1 MPALR
6 RQRRA
11 DGCELDASLVYR
23 VRLHRPLEAG
33 RENDKLHTS
42 NTRTCEVESE
52 GSVQTSFG
60 YMAKSEYSLGYTRNQ
75 TEGRGKRGRG
85 EGRGRIYSNLKSKK

>member
-11 DGCELDASLVYR
+11 DGSEFTASLVYR

-60 YMAKSEYSLGYTRNQ
+60 YMAESER
-75 TEGRGKRGRG
+75 RGKR
-85 EGRGRIYSNLKSKK
+85 ENIQQFKK

>member
-11 DGCELDASLVYR
+11 DGCEFAASLVYR

-60 YMAKSEYSLGYTRNQ
+60 YMAESEYSLGYTRNQ
-75 TEGRGKRGRG
+75 REGEKGREERG
-85 EGRGRIYSNLKSKK
+85 EGEYTAI